1 MPALPDVDTVRAW
14 LGVADSAVT
23 DLQLQAVMDAEAS
36 NQLKACR
43 IVDPAD
49 RADDL
54 CQAFLRRVARV
65 LAARGVP
72 LGVTSGEQGPM
83 RLASFDA
90 EIERLEG
97 YDRGF
102 WFG

>member
-1 MPALPDVDTVRAW
+1 MPALPDVAEVRAW
-14 LGVADSAVT
+14 CQVSSASVPEPM
-23 DLQLQAVMDAEAS
+23 LQAVMDGEAA
-36 NQLKACR
+36 NQAKACR
-43 IVDPAD
+43 LADPAD
-49 RADDL
+49 RPADL

-102 WFG
+102 CFG